1 MSSPSRPDNPDTPG
15 RPNALQVAES
25 LLLDRLPGLAT
36 LVAEVA
42 HEIHNPISYVLG
54 NLNAL
59 RERVGALADLIEA
72 YEREQGGAIEKAK
85 QRVEEAGGLEAIEEL
100 VDDALEGGQRIRGL
114 VQDLLTVS
122 RSGGRAR
129 KPLDPNGVVGA
140 AVRLV
145 SRPLRQ
151 RADLI
156 QDLRSTRYVDGD
168 GARLGQVFLNLLTN
182 AIEACEHGPT
192 RHTIAV
198 RSEDT
203 PNGVRIEVQDSGPG
217 VDADLGERVFEP
229 FSTTKGSTRGTGLG
243 LYLSRRIVEEHGG
256 RIGFRAGETGGTVF
270 FVELL
275 ECGAGASGEG

>member
-1 MSSPSRPDNPDTPG
+1 M
-15 RPNALQVAES
+15 VA
-25 LLLDRLPGLAT
+25 
-36 LVAEVA
+36 
-42 HEIHNPISYVLG
+42 
-54 NLNAL
+54 
-59 RERVGALADLIEA
+59 
-72 YEREQGGAIEKAK
+72 
-85 QRVEEAGGLEAIEEL
+85 
-100 VDDALEGGQRIRGL
+100 
-114 VQDLLTVS
+114 
-122 RSGGRAR
+122 
-129 KPLDPNGVVGA
+129 A

-151 RADLI
+151 RADLT
-156 QDLRSTRYVDGD
+156 QDLQSTRYVDGD

-182 AIEACEHGPT
+182 AIEACEHAPT
-192 RHTIAV
+192 RHTIVV

-243 LYLSRRIVEEHGG
+243 LYVSRRIVEEHGG
-256 RIGFRAGETGGTVF
+256 RIGFRAAETGGTVF

>member
-85 QRVEEAGGLEAIEEL
+85 QRIEEAGGLEAIEEL

-145 SRPLRQ
+145 SR
-151 RADLI
+151 
-156 QDLRSTRYVDGD
+156 
-168 GARLGQVFLNLLTN
+168 
-182 AIEACEHGPT
+182 H
-192 RHTIAV
+192 
-198 RSEDT
+198 
-203 PNGVRIEVQDSGPG
+203 SGSAP
-217 VDADLGERVFEP
+217 
-229 FSTTKGSTRGTGLG
+229 
-243 LYLSRRIVEEHGG
+243 I
-256 RIGFRAGETGGTVF
+256 
-270 FVELL
+270 
-275 ECGAGASGEG
+275 

>member
-1 MSSPSRPDNPDTPG
+1 M
-15 RPNALQVAES
+15 
-25 LLLDRLPGLAT
+25 
-36 LVAEVA
+36 
-42 HEIHNPISYVLG
+42 
-54 NLNAL
+54 
-59 RERVGALADLIEA
+59 IEA
-72 YEREQGGAIEKAK
+72 SEGGQQGAIEKAR
-85 QRVEEAGGLEAIEEL
+85 QRVEEAGGLDVFEEL
-100 VDDALEGGQRIRGL
+100 VCDALEGAQRIRAL
-114 VQDLLTVS
+114 VRDLLTVS

-129 KPLDPNGVVGA
+129 KPLDPNEIVAA
-140 AVRLV
+140 AVRLM

-151 RADLI
+151 SADLT
-156 QDLRSTRYVDGD
+156 QDLQSTRYVDGD

-182 AIEACEHGPT
+182 ALEACGHGTT
-192 RHTIAV
+192 RHIITV
-198 RSEDT
+198 RSKDT
-203 PNGVRIEVQDSGPG
+203 PGGVRIEVQDSGSG